1 MCVCFWCLSMHTHR
15 YTHAADKERSPA
27 QWSSGLK
34 QAQAYP
40 YSIYL
45 SAFPSPCR
53 HRPVPSTLSAVPHHS
68 RPSSVTSRPARIEI
82 YTPFVWE
89 AGMLLS
95 GASLCLEE
103 FGWFAFFQ
111 SLFVYCHA
119 VRRISSLFFTFSVL
133 RGHFVWFCTAT
144 ILRFVCRFSFGRD
157 PTHPI
162 SHFLIFFGKRGKLH
176 RHLNLEKRKKKQA
189 SKQKKMKNPSQ
200 TKTTRSA

>member
-1 MCVCFWCLSMHTHR
+1 MASVRFLHFLSRFLSRGFFCFALSSPKAPPLAVCLRVCVCFWCLSMHTHR

-53 HRPVPSTLSAVPHHS
+53 RRPVPSTLSAVPHHS
-68 RPSSVTSRPARIEI
+68 RPASVTSRPARIEI

-95 GASLCLEE
+95 DASLCLEE
-103 FGWFAFFQ
+103 FGWFAFFSVSFCLLPRCQ
-111 SLFVYCHA
+111 EKS
-119 VRRISSLFFTFSVL
+119 FFF
-133 RGHFVWFCTAT
+133 FF
-144 ILRFVCRFSFGRD
+144 
-157 PTHPI
+157 
-162 SHFLIFFGKRGKLH
+162 FFGFERAFCLVLH
-176 RHLNLEKRKKKQA
+176 GHDIAFRLQI
-189 SKQKKMKNPSQ
+189 
-200 TKTTRSA
+200 